1 MSASSSSRVDYT
13 ALKANQSFIIGLLV
27 LAWLLDQWWLVA
39 FVGLVMLVGT
49 IWPQAGLFKRIYTDL
64 LKPAGLL
71 KPDPRPDT
79 QSPHL
84 FAQGVGAIVL
94 ALAVLAFV
102 FGGVVVGWLL
112 TAVVIVLAA
121 INLFAGFCLGCFLY
135 FQFARRG
142 IQLDLPAWRAI
153 K

>member
-1 MSASSSSRVDYT
+1 MPASSSSRVDHT
-13 ALKANQSFIIGLLV
+13 ALKVNQSFIIGLLV

-49 IWPQAGLFKRIYTDL
+49 IWPQAGLFKRIYSDL

-71 KPDPRPDT
+71 KPDPQADT
-79 QSPHL
+79 PAPHL

-94 ALAVLAFV
+94 ALAVLAFAL
-102 FGGVVVGWLL
+102 GGIVVGWLL
-112 TAVVIVLAA
+112 TAVVIVLAS

-142 IQLDLPAWRAI
+142 IQLDLPAWRAT

>member
-1 MSASSSSRVDYT
+1 MPASSSSRVDYT
-13 ALKANQSFIIGLLV
+13 ALKVNQSFIIGLLV
-27 LAWLLDQWWLVA
+27 LAYLLNQPWLVT

-49 IWPQAGLFKRIYTDL
+49 VWPQAGLFKRIYSDI

-79 QSPHL
+79 AAPHL

-94 ALAVLAFV
+94 ALAVLAFAA
-102 FGGVVVGWLL
+102 GGVVVGWLL
-112 TAVVIVLAA
+112 TALVIVLAA
-121 INLFAGFCLGCFLY
+121 INLFAGFCAGCFIY
-135 FQFARRG
+135 FQLERRG
-142 IQLDLPAWRAI
+142 VHLNLPLWRAA